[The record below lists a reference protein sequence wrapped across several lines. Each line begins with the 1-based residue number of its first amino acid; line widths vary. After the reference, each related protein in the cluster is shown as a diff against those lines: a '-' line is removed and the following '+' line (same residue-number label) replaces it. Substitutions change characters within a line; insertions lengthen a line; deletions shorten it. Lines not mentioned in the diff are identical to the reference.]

1 MQLHK
6 DTLKFL
12 KDLKKNNNKAWL
24 DSHRVEYEVTRKVFI
39 EFVDE
44 LLIELKKINPSI
56 DVEKGR
62 DCVFRINRDIRFAK
76 DKSPYKNNYGAGF
89 SKGGKKS
96 PWPGFYFHIEPNG
109 NNYIGGGLWQPEKEV
124 LQKVRQE
131 IDYNFSDFKKII
143 NKPSFKKTFPILI
156 DDDKL
161 KTAPK
166 GYGITNPAI
175 EYLKFKNFVTGV
187 SFKDTEV
194 LDKNFIK
201 KVLIV
206 YKELNP
212 LINFLSQAFHN

>member
-6 DTLKFL
+6 DTFKFL

-44 LLIELKKINPSI
+44 LLIELKKINPLI

-109 NNYIGGGLWQPEKEV
+109 NNYIGGGLWQPEKEF

-166 GYGITNPAI
+166 GYEITNPAI